1 MNRRCL
7 LLVLGLASVAWASVA
22 QVSTADPLS
31 RVMVLNG
38 KDSPV
43 HIKSWTLATDDRLSE
58 IKLENTSSKEIAAV
72 EFSWLAD
79 SPPTCN
85 ANASRLGSFSGSLPL
100 KTVRIAPNQITAIT
114 QLGFNWIPVKDR
126 ALTENRAYIEIDVF
140 LTKVVFSDGSDWQH
154 QPPAHI
160 SARRLALL
168 GQFCEQGR
176 ALGSNELQAR
186 SLQRSCG
193 VGTST
198 ATVSSAITPYINDPL
213 CSIDSPCDC
222 DPFWDVTC
230 DPGGGEGG
238 GGDTPPP
245 PSPKPGW
252 VCQASEQRTA
262 CAVDTSKNT
271 CTNMYC
277 ADGDACAAQI
287 CVAIR

>member
-1 MNRRCL
+1 M
-7 LLVLGLASVAWASVA
+7 
-22 QVSTADPLS
+22 
-31 RVMVLNG
+31 NG

-43 HIKSWTLATDDRLSE
+43 QIKSWTLATDNLLSE

-79 SPPTCN
+79 SPPACN
-85 ANASRLGSFSGSLPL
+85 ARASRSGSFSGSLPL
-100 KTVRIAPNQITAIT
+100 KPVLIAPHQVTAIT
-114 QLGFNWIPVKDR
+114 SLGLNWIPVKDR
-126 ALTENRAYIEIDVF
+126 ALSENRAYVEVDVF
-140 LTKVVFSDGSDWQH
+140 LTKVIFSDESDWQH

-168 GQFCEQGR
+168 AQFCEQGR
-176 ALGSNELQAR
+176 ALDSNELHAR

-193 VGTST
+193 VGTSA
-198 ATVSSAITPYINDPL
+198 ATLSSAITPYINDPL
-213 CSIDSPCDC
+213 CGIDSPCDC

-245 PSPKPGW
+245 PSPKPSW

-262 CAVDTSKNT
+262 CAVDVSKNT